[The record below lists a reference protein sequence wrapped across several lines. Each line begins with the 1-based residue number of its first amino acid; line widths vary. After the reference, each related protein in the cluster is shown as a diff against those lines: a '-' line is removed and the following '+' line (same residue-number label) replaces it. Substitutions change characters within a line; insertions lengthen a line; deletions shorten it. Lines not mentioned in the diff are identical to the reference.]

1 MEDLADNQASS
12 PGRGGGDCGEQLI
25 FERSQFMAN
34 ERTYP
39 ALPCRELDE
48 AISFYE
54 SLGFKKTYRQTRPNP
69 YAVVALEEIQIHLFG
84 MEGFDPA
91 QSYGTVIIAVPDPDS
106 LYHDFAAGLRNVY
119 GKLPV
124 AGIPRILRPRK
135 RYGTVRGF
143 TVVDP
148 GGNWLRIYKLGDSE
162 QEDSAE
168 KAEGL
173 AQIINVAARL
183 GDAHGDEALAL
194 KTLENGLTRFA
205 NAESSDLAKA
215 LLYRAELAVRTKD
228 YELARSS
235 LKAAESLELTDE
247 ERAALEEEFAHVT
260 ELVRKE

>member
-1 MEDLADNQASS
+1 
-12 PGRGGGDCGEQLI
+12 
-25 FERSQFMAN
+25 MAN

-39 ALPCRELDE
+39 LLPCAEIDE

-54 SLGFKKTYRQTRPNP
+54 SLGFRKTYRQTRPNP
-69 YAVVALEEIQIHLFG
+69 SAVVALEDIQMHLFG

-91 QSYGTVIIAVPDPDS
+91 QSYGSVIITVPDPDQ
-106 LYHDFAAGLRNVY
+106 LYKDFAAGLRKAY

-135 RYGTVRGF
+135 KYGTVRGF
-143 TVVDP
+143 SVVDP
-148 GGNWLRIYKLGDSE
+148 GGNWLRIYKLGDTE
-162 QEDSAE
+162 EENSAE

-173 AQIINVAARL
+173 AQILYVAARL
-183 GDAHGDEALAL
+183 GDARGDETLAL

-205 NAESSDLAKA
+205 NAPARDLAKA

-235 LKAAESLELTDE
+235 LTAAKSLELTE
-247 ERAALEEEFAHVT
+247 EEQTALEEEFAHTT
-260 ELVRKE
+260 ELIDQT